1 MRFTNPLLTF
11 KSQLKKS
18 TSIRQSQK
26 VVKPNPKVVTS
37 KKVAPQKETIKYF
50 TSNFHLTNQTQ
61 SNWLGNQNPQSYGRK
76 STNIKRI

>member
-37 KKVAPQKETIKYF
+37 KKVAPQKETLKF
-50 TSNFHLTNQTQ
+50 TSHLI
-61 SNWLGNQNPQSYGRK
+61 S
-76 STNIKRI
+76 I